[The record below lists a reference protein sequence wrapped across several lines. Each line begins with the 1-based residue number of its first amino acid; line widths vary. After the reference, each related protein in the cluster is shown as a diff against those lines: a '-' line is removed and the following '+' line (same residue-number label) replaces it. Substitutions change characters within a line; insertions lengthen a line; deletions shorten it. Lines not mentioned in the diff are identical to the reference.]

1 MKWHSVGRSGELMPA
16 WIMWMAVFF
25 LYIYVCVV
33 VYPVQE
39 EDTTGVEVDGV
50 VDVSL
55 GWGHGGSCVATVA
68 YRVSLHDSI

>member
-1 MKWHSVGRSGELMPA
+1 MPA
-16 WIMWMAVFF
+16 WILSMAVFF
-25 LYIYVCVV
+25 LVYICVCVV
-33 VYPVQE
+33 VYPVQ

-55 GWGHGGSCVATVA
+55 GWGHGGSCVATVP